1 MHIFQNDLALGES
14 DELLANLG
22 IGQSVQSI
30 GLCLHDAGHLVKLTF
45 QCTS

>member
-30 GLCLHDAGHLVKLTF
+30 GLWPAMMQGIW
-45 QCTS
+45 SS